1 MGTMQALALG
11 ALLAGGGGKAGG
23 GGGDDGGGGK
33 GGKGILIF
41 MYFYECFLCFI
52 YSLLKISKQTLPMRK
67 RSLLYKDLKS
77 NQNKNIHQ
85 IIYIFTR
92 PCEYAKSLKLI
103 VIYTLI
109 FIRTSKICPLTRIV
123 LIFFLFF

>member
-77 NQNKNIHQ
+77 NQNKNKAA
-85 IIYIFTR
+85 YS
-92 PCEYAKSLKLI
+92 CEPQRS
-103 VIYTLI
+103 VI
-109 FIRTSKICPLTRIV
+109 
-123 LIFFLFF
+123 